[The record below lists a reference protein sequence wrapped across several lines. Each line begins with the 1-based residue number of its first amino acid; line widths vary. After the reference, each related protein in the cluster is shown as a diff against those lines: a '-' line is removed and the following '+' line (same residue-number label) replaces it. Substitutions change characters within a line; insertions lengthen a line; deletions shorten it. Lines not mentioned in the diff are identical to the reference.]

1 MFDALILVFIEI
13 VFHLHIEFFIN
24 GYDGFFNNKCMI
36 ILIKRN
42 VDLKYV

>member
-24 GYDGFFNNKCMI
+24 GYDGFFNNKCMS

-42 VDLKYV
+42 VDLKFV